1 VCGAAYAMSRI
12 YGRLYAEPLCAESLL
27 MSPPL
32 MCKVRAYIFDALMCW
47 TAYVPSR
54 LSTESAYVRASYA
67 LSRLCDKPFMGWSP
81 HRVAQ
86 CIGRLA
92 CISLSA
98 GTCPYVLRPYVL
110 GPYALGPY
118 VLGPYVLS
126 PSLCGCLCTE
136 LQRRRSDP
144 ESGFTAE
151 CVAPSNQIGFVL

>member
-1 VCGAAYAMSRI
+1 MSRI
-12 YGRLYAEPLCAESLL
+12 YGRLYAEPLCAASLL

-32 MCKVRAYIFDALMCW
+32 MCKVRAYVFDALMCW

-81 HRVAQ
+81 HKGGSVHRPIGVHKFERRHMPLCVAPLCVGPLRVGPLCVGPLCAEP
-86 CIGRLA
+86 LLMWL
-92 CISLSA
+92 LS
-98 GTCPYVLRPYVL
+98 
-110 GPYALGPY
+110 
-118 VLGPYVLS
+118 
-126 PSLCGCLCTE
+126 TE